1 MTSLLSVVERHQA
14 FIMDAKAKHAIRPAK
29 QLLERD
35 S

>member
-1 MTSLLSVVERHQA
+1 MTSLLSVVERHQEV
-14 FIMDAKAKHAIRPAK
+14 IMDAKAKHAILPAK